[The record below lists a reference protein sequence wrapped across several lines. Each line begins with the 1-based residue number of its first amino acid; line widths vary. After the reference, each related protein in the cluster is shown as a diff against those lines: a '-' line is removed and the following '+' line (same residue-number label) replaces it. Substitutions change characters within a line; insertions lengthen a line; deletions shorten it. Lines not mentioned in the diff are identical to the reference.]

1 MLQSHGMCFTSI
13 VNSVQMKGIKVIT
26 MAKIETKNIR
36 NVALLGHG
44 GSGKTSLAEAMLYIT
59 NGTDRLGNV
68 TAGNTVCDYD
78 PEEIARHFSISA
90 SVAPVMW
97 KDVKINILDTPGYL
111 DFSGEVRQ
119 ALRVADSAIIVVDGK
134 AGIEVGTE
142 LAWDNAMAAGLPTAF
157 FINKFDDNEAR
168 FARVLDALHETFG
181 KHICPLTIPMVKD
194 GAVVGAIDL
203 IDQSAHV
210 FDNNG
215 RHSVELIPAE
225 SQEAVNKYR
234 DMLMEAVAST
244 NEELMMKF
252 FEGEEISHME
262 AINAVHEG
270 IIHGDIVPVF
280 CGAATKLWGVWT
292 MMDKISESFPR
303 HTAKKNELL
312 ADGTEK
318 EIAPDGEPAIFV
330 FKTVADPFVGKMSFF
345 KVMNGTVRRDMLL
358 TNNTTGDSEKLAHI
372 YEMKG
377 KKQTEVE
384 ELACGDIGMIAKLSS
399 TNTNDTLSWNTAFS
413 YQKIAFETPYMTK
426 VMIPVS
432 KGDEGKISQ
441 SITRMTEEDYT
452 LRFENDA
459 VTKQLLIYGLG
470 EMHLSVLAA
479 KLKSRFGLNI
489 RFEVPKI
496 AYREKI
502 TKSVDVEGKHK
513 KQNGGSGQYGH
524 VKMRF
529 SPSEEEGLTF
539 TVSVV
544 GGTVPK
550 NFYPAVEKG
559 VQDAMAKGAYG
570 YPLTN
575 LVADL
580 YDGSYHAVDSDEL
593 SFKTAASLAY
603 KKCLELAGPVLLEPV
618 GNMNI
623 TVPES
628 LVGDVMGDLNK
639 RRGSVMGMEPAEK
652 KGYTVVQAIAPK
664 AELSDYPIVLRAMTQ
679 GRGSFDYE
687 VTGYDVV
694 PANITAK
701 VVAENKAE

>member
-1 MLQSHGMCFTSI
+1 M
-13 VNSVQMKGIKVIT
+13 VIT
-26 MAKIETKNIR
+26 MAKFETKNIR

-59 NGTDRLGNV
+59 GGTDRLGNV

-78 PEEIARHFSISA
+78 AEEVARHFSISA
-90 SVAPVMW
+90 AVAPVVW
-97 KDVKINILDTPGYL
+97 KDVKINVIDTPGYL
-111 DFSGEVRQ
+111 DFSGEVQQ

-142 LAWDNAMAAGLPTAF
+142 LAWDNVQAAGIPTAF

-168 FARVLDALHETFG
+168 FARVLDSLHMTFG
-181 KHICPLTIPMVKD
+181 KHVCPLTIPMVKN
-194 GAVVGAIDL
+194 GEVVGAIDL
-203 IDQSAHV
+203 IDQTAHV

-215 RHSVELIPAE
+215 RHSVELIPEE
-225 SQEAVNKYR
+225 SKEAVEKFR
-234 DMLMEAVAST
+234 EMLMEAVAST
-244 NEELMMKF
+244 DEELMMKF
-252 FEGEEISHME
+252 FEGEEITHME

-292 MMDKISESFPR
+292 MLDKISESFPR
-303 HTAKKNELL
+303 HTAKKNEILV
-312 ADGTEK
+312 DGSEK
-318 EIAPDGEPAIFV
+318 EISVDGEPAIFV

-345 KVMNGTVRRDMLL
+345 KVMNGTVKRDMMLR
-358 TNNTTGDSEKLAHI
+358 NNVTGNSEKLAHI

-384 ELACGDIGMIAKLSS
+384 ELSCGDIGMVAKLTD
-399 TNTNDTLSWNTAFS
+399 TNTNDTLSWNTEFC
-413 YQKIAFETPYMTK
+413 YKKIEYATPYMVK

-452 LRFENDA
+452 LKFENEA
-459 VTKQLLIYGLG
+459 ATKQLLIYGLG
-470 EMHLSVLAA
+470 EMHLSVLSAR
-479 KLKSRFGLNI
+479 LKGRFGLNV
-489 RFEVPKI
+489 RFDVPKI

-502 TKSVDVEGKHK
+502 TKAVDVEGKHK

-529 SPSEEEGLTF
+529 APAEEEGLTF

-575 LVADL
+575 LAADL

-603 KKCLELAGPVLLEPV
+603 KKCLESAGPVLLEPV

-664 AELSDYPIVLRAMTQ
+664 AEIMDYPIVLRAMTQ

-701 VVAENKAE
+701 VVADNKAE

>member
-1 MLQSHGMCFTSI
+1 
-13 VNSVQMKGIKVIT
+13 

-36 NVALLGHG
+36 NIALLGHG

-59 NGTDRLGNV
+59 GETDRLGNV

-78 PEEIARHFSISA
+78 PEENARKISISA
-90 SVAPVMW
+90 AMAPMVW
-97 KDVKINILDTPGYL
+97 KDIKINVIDTPGYL
-111 DFSGEVRQ
+111 DFTGEVAQ
-119 ALRVADSAIIVVDGK
+119 ALRVADSAVILVDGK

-142 LAWDNAMAAGLPTAF
+142 LAWDAAENAGLPRAF

-168 FARVLDALHETFG
+168 FGRVLDELHTTFG

-194 GAVVGAIDL
+194 GEVVGAIDL
-203 IDQSAHV
+203 IDESAHV
-210 FDNNG
+210 FDKNG
-215 RHSVELIPAE
+215 RHSVEIIPEE
-225 SQEAVNKYR
+225 SKEAVAKYR

-244 NEELMMKF
+244 DEELMMKY
-252 FEGEEISHME
+252 FEGEEITHME

-280 CGAATKLWGVWT
+280 CGAASKLWGVWT
-292 MMDKISESFPR
+292 LLDKIAESFPR
-303 HTAKKNELL
+303 HTAKKSETLDNG
-312 ADGTEK
+312 DDM
-318 EIAPDGEPAIFV
+318 EIQPEGEPAIFV

-345 KVMNGTVRRDMLL
+345 KVMNGTVRKDMLL
-358 TNNTTGDSEKLAHI
+358 HNNTSGDSEKLAHI
-372 YEMKG
+372 YVMKG
-377 KKQTEVE
+377 KKQTEVD
-384 ELACGDIGMIAKLSS
+384 ELCCGDIGMVAKLSN
-399 TNTNDTLSWNTAFS
+399 TNTNDTLTWNKEFS
-413 YQKIAFETPYMTK
+413 YSKIEYPTPYLTK

-441 SITRMTEEDYT
+441 SIARMTEEDFT
-452 LRFENDA
+452 IRFENDA
-459 VTKQLLIYGLG
+459 ETRQLLIYGLG

-479 KLKSRFGLNI
+479 RLKSRFGLNV
-489 RFEVPKI
+489 RFDVPKM

-529 SPSEEEGLTF
+529 APGEEEGLTF
-539 TVSVV
+539 TISVV

-559 VQDAMAKGAYG
+559 VQDSMVKGAYG
-570 YPLTN
+570 YPMTCLA
-575 LVADL
+575 ADL

-603 KKCLELAGPVLLEPV
+603 KKALELAAPVLLEPV
-618 GNMNI
+618 GDLSI
-623 TVPES
+623 TVPEA

-639 RRGSVMGMEPAEK
+639 RRGSVMGMEPAQK
-652 KGYTVVQAIAPK
+652 KGYTTVQAIAPK
-664 AELSDYPIVLRAMTQ
+664 AELADYPTTLRAMTQ
-679 GRGSFDYE
+679 GRGSFE
-687 VTGYDVV
+687 FKVTGYDVV
-694 PANITAK
+694 PGNITAK
-701 VVAENKAE
+701 VIAENKAD